1 MTPVPWVSSGEVA
14 GRRSRGLGLQKEGN
28 LAGLPENRWTVLA
41 SFNAD
46 LLSPFLCEALERAG
60 VYGRIS
66 LGPFGQLPEQILNPA
81 SELYASEPDSIL
93 IIPAAEDLLAPI
105 FERPLAFSA
114 DEAIDHVQS
123 RLEELRGWL
132 EALLDRAPE
141 SIVYAVVLGAG
152 RLPAD
157 FILDPGAAARGQAAL
172 DAFHQGLRRLGT
184 SNTRILVVDFAAHR
198 EIHIEE
204 PTADPRL
211 WYLARMRLNPQGL
224 ANLAELTARHTRA
237 LRGISRKVCVVD
249 LDQTLW
255 GGVIGEDGLGGLAL
269 GEEGVELAFQ
279 DFQRELLTLHDAGVV
294 LAICSKNNPE
304 DAIEAIEKHPGM
316 ILRREHIA
324 AERINWQ
331 DKATNIREIA
341 DELSLGLDSF
351 VFLDDN
357 PAERDWVRAA
367 LPEVEVPELPEDPVE
382 RPAFL
387 RGLASFVRLD
397 VTAGDRERGQSY
409 QDQKERRVVKA
420 SAASFEDFLAS
431 LEQEITITRLG
442 EPTLARAAQMCQRT
456 NQFNMTT
463 RRYTAAELE
472 SLIDD
477 EDVEAFV
484 LALNDRYGNSGITG
498 LAILRFDAEVADLDV
513 FLLSCRVLGR
523 KVEDV
528 FLAVLAER
536 ARARG
541 AQTLQGRY
549 LKTQKNQL
557 AVSFYP
563 ERGFEPLG
571 DGVFRLDLNL
581 GIPAIPIQIKVHLSD
596 VE

>member
-14 GRRSRGLGLQKEGN
+14 GRRSRGLGQQKEDN
-28 LAGLPENRWTVLA
+28 LADLPENRWTVLA

-81 SELYASEPDSIL
+81 SELYASRPDSVL
-93 IIPAAEDLLAPI
+93 IIPAAEDLLAPL

-114 DEAIDHVQS
+114 DEAIDHVQG
-123 RLEELRGWL
+123 RLGELRGWL

-141 SIVYAVVLGAG
+141 AIVYPVVFGAD
-152 RLPAD
+152 RLPAG
-157 FILDPGAAARGQAAL
+157 FILDPGAAARGQVAL
-172 DAFHQGLRRLGT
+172 EAFHQGLRELGT
-184 SNTRILVVDFAAHR
+184 LSTRIVVVDFAAHR
-198 EIHIEE
+198 ELHSDQ

-211 WYLARMRLNPQGL
+211 WYLGRMRLNPQGF
-224 ANLAELTARHTRA
+224 ANLAELAARHMRA
-237 LRGISRKVCVVD
+237 YRGASRKVCVVD

-269 GEEGVELAFQ
+269 GDEGVALAFQ

-304 DAIEAIEKHPGM
+304 DATEAIETHPGM
-316 ILRREHIA
+316 VLRREHIA

-331 DKATNIREIA
+331 DKATNLREIA
-341 DELSLGLDSF
+341 GELNLGLDSF

-397 VTAGDRERGQSY
+397 VTTGDRERGRSY
-409 QDQKERRVVKA
+409 ADQKQRRMIEA
-420 SAASFEDFLAS
+420 SAATFEDFLAS

-442 EPTLARAAQMCQRT
+442 GPTLARAAQMCQRT

-463 RRYTAAELE
+463 RRYTVAELE

-477 EDVEAFV
+477 KDVEAFV
-484 LALNDRYGNSGITG
+484 LALTDRYGNSGITG
-498 LAILRFDAEVADLDV
+498 LAILRIGDGVADLDV

-523 KVEDV
+523 KVEDT

-536 ARARG
+536 AKARG
-541 AQTLQGRY
+541 AQYLQGRY

-557 AVSFYP
+557 AASFYS
-563 ERGFEPLG
+563 ERGFESLG
-571 DGVFRLDLNL
+571 DGLFRLDLNL
-581 GIPAIPIQIKVHLSD
+581 GIPTIPIQIKVHLSD
-596 VE
+596 VG